1 MAMETM
7 TIDEILEM
15 MDDLLDKAVSVPFS
29 NKKSM
34 VDAEQLREYIDG
46 IRYNL
51 PQEIKRAKEMVA
63 DRSVIITDANSQ
75 AEQII
80 KKAEERAKVLV
91 SEEEVYKQAKAA
103 ADELVAQSRAM
114 DASIKKAMVEKLDSI
129 LAESEKSILNVLSQI
144 KSMREAVKAASKKAN
159 G

>member
-1 MAMETM
+1 METM

-51 PQEIKRAKEMVA
+51 PQEIKRAKEMVT

-129 LAESEKSILNVLSQI
+129 LAESEKSILNALSQI
-144 KSMREAVKAASKKAN
+144 KSMREAVKAASKKTN
-159 G
+159 S

>member
-34 VDAEQLREYIDG
+34 VDEEQQREYVG
-46 IRYNL
+46 GRRYNR

-129 LAESEKSILNVLSQI
+129 LAESEKSILNALSQI
-144 KSMREAVKAASKKAN
+144 KSMREAVKAASKKTN
-159 G
+159 S

>member
-80 KKAEERAKVLV
+80 KKAEERAKVIV